1 MIQGTVA
8 LGSFESCRL
17 SQDGAREAMGEE
29 PGPAALRRT
38 PFYACMYVCMYVF
51 LYVCTYYV
59 GMYACMHACMHAC
72 MYVCMYVCMCAC
84 ASSYSPQALGCYLA
98 QTTVSIVSTRRLQVG
113 ISEAFM
119 LKHRRSVGCISSCTV
134 LSSTGINWVPD
145 G

>member
-38 PFYACMYVCMYVF
+38 PFYACMYVFM
-51 LYVCTYYV
+51 YVCTYYV
-59 GMYACMHACMHAC
+59 GMYVCMHACMH
-72 MYVCMYVCMCAC
+72 VCMYKFVQSAGFRLP
-84 ASSYSPQALGCYLA
+84 S
-98 QTTVSIVSTRRLQVG
+98 TIVSTRRLQVG

-134 LSSTGINWVPD
+134 VSSTGINWVPD